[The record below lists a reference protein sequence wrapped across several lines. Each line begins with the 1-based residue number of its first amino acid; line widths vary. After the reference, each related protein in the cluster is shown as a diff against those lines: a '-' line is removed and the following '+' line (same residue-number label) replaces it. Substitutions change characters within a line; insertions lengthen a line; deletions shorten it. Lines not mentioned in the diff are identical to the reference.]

1 MTTPFCDRAGARAT
15 SRILRVSSDVV
26 VDLRRG
32 ARIAVRGGVL
42 GKIFSAALSG
52 VFYTRV

>member
-1 MTTPFCDRAGARAT
+1 MTTPFCDCAGALAT
-15 SRILRVSSDVV
+15 SRILRVPSDVV

-32 ARIAVRGGVL
+32 ARIAVRRRGL
-42 GKIFSAALSG
+42 GKIFGAALSG